1 MSKRKKYWIPRNM
14 KKGALHR
21 QLHISSKK
29 KIPLKDLNKIAKTPI
44 GNKVRIGRRSITVTH
59 LLKKRAVCARNL
71 RKVHR

>member
-21 QLHISSKK
+21 QLHIPADK
-29 KIPLKDLNKIAKTPI
+29 KIPLKDLNKVAKTPI
-44 GNKVRIGRRSITVTH
+44 GRKVRIGRRSMTVTH

-71 RKVHR
+71 RRLHK